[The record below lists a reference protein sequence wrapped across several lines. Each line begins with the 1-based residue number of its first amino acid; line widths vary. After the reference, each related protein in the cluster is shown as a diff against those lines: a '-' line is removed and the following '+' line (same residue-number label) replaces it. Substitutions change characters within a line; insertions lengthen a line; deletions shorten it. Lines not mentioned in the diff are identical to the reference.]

1 MRLKQTALK
10 IIILVSLCL
19 PFAAFSQAIKLSE
32 LFNALSQVKTDHKR
46 FIEQQFDPLLE
57 ISQTQ
62 FGVMYYR
69 SPSLL
74 EQHYEKPVV
83 GTITFSPTLIKLN
96 FPNRKQELPVESFPE
111 ISLFSQTFLNLLNG
125 NLALLQKNFALEFK
139 TSENQGWQL
148 NLTPTNQLKKY
159 VQAIQILGSQTEIR
173 SILLTKTSGD
183 WRKITLQ
190 PIPVKTAIVE

>member
-10 IIILVSLCL
+10 TIILFSLCL
-19 PFAAFSQAIKLSE
+19 PFSAFSQEIKLSE

-46 FIEQQFDPLLE
+46 FIEEQFDPLLE

-62 FGVMYYR
+62 FGVMYYQ
-69 SPSLL
+69 SPGLL
-74 EQHYEKPVV
+74 EQHYEKPIV

-96 FPNRKQELPVESFPE
+96 FPNRKLELAVESFPE
-111 ISLFSQTFLNLLNG
+111 IALFSQTFLNLLNG
-125 NLALLQKNFALEFK
+125 NLALLQKSFHLVFK
-139 TSENQGWQL
+139 TSENQEWQL

-159 VQAIQILGSQTEIR
+159 VQTIQILGSQTEIR

-190 PIPVKTAIVE
+190 PIPGKMGAVE

>member
-19 PFAAFSQAIKLSE
+19 PFAAFSQEIKLSE

-62 FGVMYYR
+62 FGEMYYQ
-69 SPSLL
+69 SPNLL
-74 EQHYEKPVV
+74 EQRYEKPIA

-96 FPNRKQELPVESFPE
+96 FPNRKLELPVESFPE
-111 ISLFSQTFLNLLNG
+111 IALFSQTFLNLLNG
-125 NLALLQKNFALEFK
+125 NLALLQKSFDLTFK

-148 NLTPTNQLKKY
+148 KLTPTNQLKKH
-159 VQAIQILGSQTEIR
+159 VQAIKILGSQTEIH
-173 SILLTKTSGD
+173 SILLTKISGD

-190 PIPVKTAIVE
+190 TIPVKTAIVE